1 MASAN
6 GDIGRDGRGRNNNDE
21 DDGILKEFIP
31 KLFYESKTKEKFN
44 KFLISDE
51 ATMGT
56 DTGAQF

>member
-31 KLFYESKTKEKFN
+31 NIFMNQKRKKNSTSF
-44 KFLISDE
+44 
-51 ATMGT
+51 
-56 DTGAQF
+56 